1 MSNQDPATDYAN
13 GFIQGKKEG
22 KRQSLL
28 VILFMV
34 AMALLWMAIQAI
46 VFWK

>member
-28 VILFMV
+28 VVLFTV
-34 AMALLWMAIQAI
+34 AMAALWMVIQAY

>member
-13 GFIQGKKEG
+13 GFIHGKKEG
-22 KRQSLL
+22 KKQSLL

-34 AMALLWMAIQAI
+34 AMAALWMVIQAY